1 MKFQHRFKIYSISIL
16 LICLIGCV
24 TNSED
29 EMLVHHMDLVIDS
42 NYPIEIPGGF
52 EVNLFAE
59 NLESPTSIQFPP
71 DGTERLFVNELNS
84 GKIWIF
90 ENGVKLQEPFLDL
103 AQQLPEQVRFPGS
116 RGLIGVEFHPDFET
130 NGMLYLAYATSIG
143 GEEKGFIAT
152 VRVENNRAAEF
163 KIIQSDIPSKQGHQV
178 QNIEIGPDKMLY
190 ISVGDAYA
198 PEVVQDERTLNGK
211 IIRLTLEGDV
221 PADNPFGP
229 ANPVYALGFRN
240 PYDLIFTE
248 SGELLVNDNG
258 SEGNDTFYKVE
269 AGSNA
274 GWPVVEG
281 YRSNTDFIQ
290 PLYVWENTVVPTGMH
305 IYKGSQFPA
314 PYHGKLFMV
323 LYGVTT
329 EGQNPY
335 GKRIVFTDPRRLND
349 FTQDSIADFF
359 VYKFQGLANP
369 LDITEGPEG
378 SLYVSD
384 VVQGKIY
391 SVLYTGN

>member
-29 EMLVHHMDLVIDS
+29 EMLVHHTDLVIDS

-71 DGTERLFVNELNS
+71 DGTKRLFVNELNS

-103 AQQLPEQVRFPGS
+103 AQQLPEQFPFPGS
-116 RGLIGVEFHPDFET
+116 RGLIGLEFHPDFET
-130 NGMLYLAYATSIG
+130 NGMLYLAYATSID

-198 PEVVQDERTLNGK
+198 PEVVQDETTLNG
-211 IIRLTLEGDV
+211 
-221 PADNPFGP
+221 
-229 ANPVYALGFRN
+229 
-240 PYDLIFTE
+240 
-248 SGELLVNDNG
+248 
-258 SEGNDTFYKVE
+258 
-269 AGSNA
+269 
-274 GWPVVEG
+274 
-281 YRSNTDFIQ
+281 
-290 PLYVWENTVVPTGMH
+290 
-305 IYKGSQFPA
+305 
-314 PYHGKLFMV
+314 
-323 LYGVTT
+323 
-329 EGQNPY
+329 
-335 GKRIVFTDPRRLND
+335 
-349 FTQDSIADFF
+349 
-359 VYKFQGLANP
+359 
-369 LDITEGPEG
+369 
-378 SLYVSD
+378 
-384 VVQGKIY
+384 
-391 SVLYTGN
+391 